1 MDPEAGLGMNTY
13 VAVHKY
19 SVVITADMKAYDSGH
34 TQWAKTI
41 VDCVN
46 TYGSTEILRL
56 LTRANKIVDCMQI
69 RAISLLITAER
80 FGNNDRGDN
89 IWNKDQGFSRKH

>member
-34 TQWAKTI
+34 TQ
-41 VDCVN
+41 C
-46 TYGSTEILRL
+46 EI
-56 LTRANKIVDCMQI
+56 
-69 RAISLLITAER
+69 
-80 FGNNDRGDN
+80 
-89 IWNKDQGFSRKH
+89 